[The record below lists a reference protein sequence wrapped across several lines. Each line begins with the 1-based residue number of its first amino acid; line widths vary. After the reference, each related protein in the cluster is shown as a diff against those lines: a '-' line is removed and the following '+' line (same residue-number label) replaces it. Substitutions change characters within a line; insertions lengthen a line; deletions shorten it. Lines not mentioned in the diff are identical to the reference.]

1 MRRTENKPL
10 HTPDPRDPFPPRPP
24 LFPPPLPPNTPPHT
38 RRYYGGHSDVL
49 CGLVVSHPT
58 SPLGV
63 SYGAQ
68 VRAVQASIGA
78 VPSPFDCFLVLRG
91 LRTMGVRVERACE
104 SAMEL
109 AAFLDAHPKVARC
122 HYPGLASHPGHAA
135 ARAQMG
141 GEHFGGMLSF
151 EVAGGE
157 AAAVA
162 VAASCELITRATSLG
177 GTETLIEHRASIE
190 PEGRV
195 TSPPGL
201 LRVSVGLEDVGDLR
215 ADLERALEGV

>member
-1 MRRTENKPL
+1 M
-10 HTPDPRDPFPPRPP
+10 
-24 LFPPPLPPNTPPHT
+24 
-38 RRYYGGHSDVL
+38 L

-91 LRTMGVRVERACE
+91 LRTMGVRVERACK

-122 HYPGLASHPGHAA
+122 HYPGLASHPGHSA

-162 VAASCELITRATSLG
+162 VAARCELITRATSLG